1 VGPLE
6 SDERAAS
13 GQQRIAAESMPQ
25 HLPGKPRLLPARPQ
39 LQDTV
44 MQLYSHHTVTD
55 PVLVPAVVEP
65 LLVLVLAGSAKV
77 EERSLGG
84 QWQAAEVQ
92 VGDFFLTSTSE
103 PYITDCP

>member
-1 VGPLE
+1 MGPLE

-25 HLPGKPRLLPARPQ
+25 HLPGMPRLLPARPQ

-65 LLVLVLAGSAKV
+65 LLVLVLAGSARV
-77 EERSLGG
+77 EGAFTRRAMAGG
-84 QWQAAEVQ
+84 RGAGRRLLPDQHQRT
-92 VGDFFLTSTSE
+92 L
-103 PYITDCP
+103 